1 MNHNQTAERVLTPAQ
16 SALIE
21 RLLNAEPGA
30 RQEAAAEIRRLTAS
44 LAAMERERD
53 AWRYECKVL
62 RLRKPALHGPCT
74 QLQCGPCLIECCA
87 AMARAATDALMKQS
101 PESAPKEPPHA

>member
-1 MNHNQTAERVLTPAQ
+1 MAD
-16 SALIE
+16 LIE

-53 AWRYECKVL
+53 AWREAVKNEPEL
-62 RLRKPALHGPCT
+62 PGEMPDEMWLAINGDREATQKAL
-74 QLQCGPCLIECCA
+74 QLSVSLTKQNIALA
-87 AMARAATDALMKQS
+87 ARASTDALMKQS
-101 PESAPKEPPHA
+101 PESATKEPPNA

>member
-1 MNHNQTAERVLTPAQ
+1 MAD
-16 SALIE
+16 LIE

-53 AWRYECKVL
+53 AWKNLGLYFRMKY
-62 RLRKPALHGPCT
+62 AT
-74 QLQCGPCLIECCA
+74 QADGDIVRRVNNLLA
-87 AMARAATDALMKQS
+87 SAATDALMKQS